1 MAITTMGWH
10 GVSFRELPTPVLNLL
25 IARSGLNV
33 PIGSAPVHLVDDF
46 ERFVNRP
53 ILCTS
58 FKDCVDYLGYSPN
71 WAAFTLCEHMD
82 SAFRK
87 FGVSPVC
94 YINVLNPALP
104 AHRTPLVATTLDL
117 VDGTVNTNNNR
128 IIVRNLVVREP
139 GATPAVEYERD
150 VDYVLSFAEDLS
162 VIITR
167 ISTGAIPDDDS
178 EIEIVGFV
186 INPAG
191 VTAAHIIGG
200 IDVNTGAETGI
211 EVVEQ
216 VFPQTGLIP
225 GILLAPG
232 FSSNPEVAA
241 VLATKAEDINGCF
254 KCRCAIDVDDSI
266 TSVIDVLP
274 WKVANNMMDP
284 RQDVCFLYPGLG
296 DLRYHFSSQW
306 GPLQMHTDATKG
318 GGVPYWSPSNKPLKC
333 NGTYLADGTELK
345 LSIFQANNLNR
356 SGVVTALNWSIYG
369 WKSWGNRT
377 AAGGG
382 ASSDYKDIWIPQK
395 RMNDWI
401 GNIFVL
407 TLQDRVDWPG
417 NRRLID
423 LVVNSFNNWL
433 AGLAASG
440 ALLGGRVE
448 FRHEDN
454 PREDLLDGV
463 YRFHIFSLTPSPAE
477 WIEGLLE
484 VDQSYLSTLFEGETA
499 ELAVA

>member
-10 GVSFRELPTPVLNLL
+10 GVSFRELPTSVLTPL

-33 PIGSAPVHLVDDF
+33 PIGTAPVHLLDDY

-53 ILCTS
+53 ILCTT
-58 FKDCVDYLGYSPN
+58 FNDCVEYLGYSDD
-71 WAAFTLCEHMD
+71 WESYTLCEHMD

-87 FGVSPVC
+87 FGISPVA
-94 YINVLNPALP
+94 YLNVLDPGRHQTALP
-104 AHRTPLVATTLDL
+104 PTQFPIGAAGV
-117 VDGTVNTNNNR
+117 VNTGNNR
-128 IIVRNLVVREP
+128 IVVRDLIVRQPMVDPDDPDEVQI
-139 GATPAVEYERD
+139 VYERD
-150 VDYVLSFAEDLS
+150 VDYVLSFARDLS
-162 VIITR
+162 IVITR
-167 ISTGAIPDDDS
+167 ISTGTIPAPPATQ
-178 EIEIVGFV
+178 IEITGFV
-186 INPAG
+186 VDPTA
-191 VTAAHIIGG
+191 VTADDILGG
-200 IDVNTGAETGI
+200 IDINTGAEEGI
-211 EVVEQ
+211 EAVEL

-232 FSSNPEVAA
+232 FSSDPEVAA

-254 KCRCAIDVDDSI
+254 KCRCAIDVAD
-266 TSVIDVLP
+266 TVTRVIDVIP
-274 WKVANNMMDP
+274 WKNNNNLVDP
-284 RQDVCFLYPGLG
+284 RQDVCFLELGLG
-296 DLRYHFSSQW
+296 ERRYHFSSQW
-306 GPLQMHTDATKG
+306 GPLQMWTDATKG
-318 GGVPYWSPSNKPLKC
+318 RDVPYWSPSNKPLKT
-333 NGTYLADGTELK
+333 NGTFLPDGTELK
-345 LSIFQANNLNR
+345 LSIFQANTLNR
-356 SGVVTALNWSIYG
+356 GGVVTALNWGIYG

-382 ASSDYKDIWIPQK
+382 QSSDYKDVWIPQK
-395 RMNDWI
+395 RMNDFI
-401 GNIFVL
+401 GNTFVL

-454 PREDLLDGV
+454 PREDLLDGH
-463 YRFHIFSLTPSPAE
+463 YKFHVFSMTPSPAE

-484 VDQSYLSTLFEGETA
+484 VDVGYLDTLFEEA
-499 ELAVA
+499 A